1 MEFTERRYSVLLVSS
16 SPKFNESMLALLP
29 ESRFYPVAAVSD
41 VSSARRRLLESKYD
55 IVIINAP
62 LPDDFGTRLA
72 LNICDN
78 SGTAV
83 LLFVKAE
90 HYPDINGRVSPFGVL
105 VLPKP
110 ASSQTVSQS
119 LQLLCGTRERLRR
132 MEQKTASIE
141 EKMEEIR
148 IINRA
153 KLLLMEQL
161 KMTEKEAHRFIEK
174 QAKEGHQT
182 YVVCPAVETEEPEEE
197 EGENGQFISLSYHPE
212 EEHPKPLS
220 LKAAV
225 QFSEELQKAM
235 PSLRVGFVHGKMK
248 PKEKEEVM
256 AAFARN
262 EIQVLVSTTVIEVGV
277 NVPNAT
283 LMVVE
288 NAERF
293 GLSQLHQLRGR
304 VGRSSRRAYAYFTY
318 PGGKELKEI
327 SEKRLEAIRD
337 FTEFGSGF
345 RIAMRDMELR
355 GVGNLLGAEQHG
367 HMESI
372 GYDLYMKLL
381 GEAVLEEKGTAVQ
394 EKPECT
400 VDMKVDAYIP
410 ESYISNENQRIDA
423 YKKISLIQNA
433 EDLSDVYDELS
444 DRYGELPL
452 PVMNLLTVS
461 HLRALGAETGITKIL
476 LKGSSV
482 LFYPQQFDA
491 VKAAKLAAQFNGRVM
506 ITLSGIPYI
515 ALRAGGQKLSQTV
528 KDCRSLLLKYKELG
542 QNA

>member
-141 EKMEEIR
+141 EKMGEIR

-174 QAKEGHQT
+174 QAMD
-182 YVVCPAVETEEPEEE
+182 
-197 EGENGQFISLSYHPE
+197 NRI
-212 EEHPKPLS
+212 
-220 LKAAV
+220 
-225 QFSEELQKAM
+225 
-235 PSLRVGFVHGKMK
+235 
-248 PKEKEEVM
+248 
-256 AAFARN
+256 
-262 EIQVLVSTTVIEVGV
+262 
-277 NVPNAT
+277 
-283 LMVVE
+283 
-288 NAERF
+288 
-293 GLSQLHQLRGR
+293 
-304 VGRSSRRAYAYFTY
+304 SRREVAKRVLTTY
-318 PGGKELKEI
+318 
-327 SEKRLEAIRD
+327 
-337 FTEFGSGF
+337 
-345 RIAMRDMELR
+345 
-355 GVGNLLGAEQHG
+355 
-367 HMESI
+367 
-372 GYDLYMKLL
+372 
-381 GEAVLEEKGTAVQ
+381 
-394 EKPECT
+394 
-400 VDMKVDAYIP
+400 
-410 ESYISNENQRIDA
+410 
-423 YKKISLIQNA
+423 NA
-433 EDLSDVYDELS
+433 D
-444 DRYGELPL
+444 
-452 PVMNLLTVS
+452 
-461 HLRALGAETGITKIL
+461 
-476 LKGSSV
+476 
-482 LFYPQQFDA
+482 PQ
-491 VKAAKLAAQFNGRVM
+491 
-506 ITLSGIPYI
+506 P
-515 ALRAGGQKLSQTV
+515 
-528 KDCRSLLLKYKELG
+528 
-542 QNA
+542 